1 MEGIKIPKTLNILPV
16 KGGVIFPNMTIPLV
30 IKEKNIQ
37 ELIDDALKKEKMVL
51 TITQRDE
58 SIENP
63 KFKDLYTVGTV
74 SLILKMMR
82 VPDGTMRLIIQGIKR
97 ARIKKELKE
106 EPFLVAEIEELEDII
121 KTKNEKE
128 IEALKT
134 NVLNL
139 LKEIVQNIPYI
150 PEDFLLI
157 ALNIPEAGKLADFVA
172 GYMQFPVE
180 EKQKVL
186 ETLDVIERL
195 RSVLRLLAQEKE
207 LISLSQKIR
216 EEISE
221 KIDKEQREYYLR
233 QQLKAIQKELG
244 EIDEKT
250 KEVEELR
257 RKIEEAKMP
266 KEVHEIALKELSK
279 LERIP
284 PGMPEYTV
292 VRNYLDWLIELPW
305 SIETEDNLDLKRAR
319 KILDEDHFNL
329 ERVKERIL
337 EFLAVRILKKGE
349 IKGPILC
356 FVGPPGVGKTSLGK
370 SIARALGRKFI
381 RMSLGGIRDEAEI
394 RGHRRTYVG
403 ALPGRI
409 IQGIRQAKSK
419 NPVFMLDEIDKIGID
434 FRGDPSSALLE
445 VLDPEQ
451 NYSFSDHYLEVP
463 FDLSKVFFIA
473 TANTTYTIP
482 PPLLD
487 RMEIIEIP
495 GYIEYEKI
503 EIAKKYLIPRQIE
516 ANGLLGY
523 EIIFEEEAIKKIIRE
538 YTREAGLRNVER
550 KIGTILR
557 KIAVEIAEGKKVDKV
572 IIKEEDIEK
581 YLGPRVFFSETKARE
596 GIPGIATGMAWT
608 PTGGEILFIESTKM
622 PGGRNLIL
630 TGQLGEVMKESAQA
644 ALSIIRSKSEQ
655 LGIEKDFWNK
665 YDIHIHV
672 PEGAVPKDGP
682 SAGITIFISLVSLL
696 KNQPVNPEIAMT
708 GEITLRGKVMP
719 VGGIKE
725 KVLAAKRAGIKEII
739 LPKLNEK
746 DLVEIPDYVKKD
758 LKFYF
763 VENVDDVLKIVFKD
777 EKKLKKRGTK
787 KGNKGGKND

>member
-1 MEGIKIPKTLNILPV
+1 MEEIKIPKILNILPI
-16 KGGVIFPNMTIPLV
+16 KGGVIFPNMTVPMAV
-30 IKEKNIQ
+30 KEKNIH
-37 ELIDDALKKEKMVL
+37 ELIDDALKKEKLILTVL
-51 TITQRDE
+51 QKDE
-58 SIENP
+58 NVENP
-63 KFKDLYTVGTV
+63 KFKDIYSVGTV
-74 SLILKMMR
+74 GLILKMLR
-82 VPDGTMRLIIQGIKR
+82 APDGTMRLIIQGIKR
-97 ARIKKELKE
+97 ARIKKALKE
-106 EPFLVAEIEELEDII
+106 EPYLVAEIEEIEDII

-128 IEALKT
+128 IEALRT
-134 NVLNL
+134 NVLGL

-150 PEDFLLI
+150 PEDFLII
-157 ALNIPEAGKLADFVA
+157 AMNITEPGKLADFVA
-172 GYMQFPVE
+172 GYMQFPNE
-180 EKQKVL
+180 EKQKILETQEVL
-186 ETLDVIERL
+186 ERL
-195 RSVLRLLAQEKE
+195 KSVLKLLTQEKE
-207 LISLSQKIR
+207 IISLSQKIR

-221 KIDKEQREYYLR
+221 KIDKQQREYYLR
-233 QQLKAIQKELG
+233 EQLKAIQKELG
-244 EIDEKT
+244 EIDERT

-257 RKIEEAKMP
+257 RKIESAKMP
-266 KEVHEIALKELSK
+266 KEVEEIALKELAK

-292 VRNYLDWLIELPW
+292 VRNYLDYLIELPW
-305 SIETEDNLDLKRAR
+305 SKETEDNLDLKRAR

-329 ERVKERIL
+329 EKVKERIL
-337 EFLAVRILKKGE
+337 EFLAVRILKKGDV
-349 IKGPILC
+349 KGPILC

-409 IQGIRQAKSK
+409 IQGIRQVGTK

-473 TANTTYTIP
+473 TANTTHTIP

-487 RMEIIEIP
+487 RMEVIEIP

-503 EIAKKYLIPRQIE
+503 EIAKKYLIPKEIQ
-516 ANGLLGY
+516 ANGLS
-523 EIIFEEEAIKKIIRE
+523 EFKIDFDEKAIKKIIIE
-538 YTREAGLRNVER
+538 YTREAGLRNLEK

-557 KIAVEIAEGKKVDKV
+557 KIAVEIAEGKKFNE
-572 IIKEEDIEK
+572 IKIEEKDVEK
-581 YLGPRVFFSETKARE
+581 YLGPPIFFSETKIRG
-596 GIPGIATGMAWT
+596 GIPGIATGLAWT
-608 PTGGEILFIESTKM
+608 PVGGEILFIESTKM

-630 TGQLGEVMKESAQA
+630 TGQLGEVMRESAQA
-644 ALSIIRSKSEQ
+644 ALSIIRSKAEK

-682 SAGITIFISLVSLL
+682 SAGITILVSLVSLL
-696 KNQPVNPEIAMT
+696 KEKPINPEIAMT
-708 GEITLRGKVMP
+708 GEITLRGKIMP

-725 KVLAAKRAGIKEII
+725 KILAAKRAGIKEII

-746 DLVEIPDYVKKD
+746 DLSEIPEYVKKD

-763 VENVDDVLKIVFKD
+763 VENVDEVLKIVFGN
-777 EKKLKKRGTK
+777 KKRR
-787 KGNKGGKND
+787 KND

>member
-1 MEGIKIPKTLNILPV
+1 MEEIKIPKILNILPI
-16 KGGVIFPNMTIPLV
+16 KGGVIFPNMTVPMAV
-30 IKEKNIQ
+30 KEKNIH
-37 ELIDDALKKEKMVL
+37 ELIDDALKKEKLILTVL
-51 TITQRDE
+51 QKDE
-58 SIENP
+58 NVENP
-63 KFKDLYTVGTV
+63 KFKDIYSVGTV
-74 SLILKMMR
+74 GLILKMLR
-82 VPDGTMRLIIQGIKR
+82 APDGTMRLIIQGIKR
-97 ARIKKELKE
+97 ARIKKALKE
-106 EPFLVAEIEELEDII
+106 EPYLVAEIEEIEDII

-128 IEALKT
+128 IEALRT
-134 NVLNL
+134 NVLGL

-150 PEDFLLI
+150 PEDFLII
-157 ALNIPEAGKLADFVA
+157 AMNITEPGKLADFVA
-172 GYMQFPVE
+172 GYMQFPNE
-180 EKQKVL
+180 EKQKILETQEVL
-186 ETLDVIERL
+186 ERL
-195 RSVLRLLAQEKE
+195 KSVLKLLAQEKE
-207 LISLSQKIR
+207 IISLSQKIR

-221 KIDKEQREYYLR
+221 KIDKQQREYYLR
-233 QQLKAIQKELG
+233 EQLKAIQKELG
-244 EIDEKT
+244 EIDERT

-257 RKIEEAKMP
+257 RKIESAKMP
-266 KEVHEIALKELSK
+266 KEVEEIALKELAK

-292 VRNYLDWLIELPW
+292 VRNYLDYLIELPW
-305 SIETEDNLDLKRAR
+305 SKETEDNLDLKRAR

-329 ERVKERIL
+329 EKVKERIL
-337 EFLAVRILKKGE
+337 EFLAVRILKKGDV
-349 IKGPILC
+349 KGPILC

-409 IQGIRQAKSK
+409 IQGIRQVGTK

-473 TANTTYTIP
+473 TANTTHTIP

-487 RMEIIEIP
+487 RMEVIEIP

-503 EIAKKYLIPRQIE
+503 EIAKKYLIPKEIQ
-516 ANGLLGY
+516 ANGLS
-523 EIIFEEEAIKKIIRE
+523 EFKIDFDEKAIKKIIIE
-538 YTREAGLRNVER
+538 YTREAGLRNLEK

-557 KIAVEIAEGKKVDKV
+557 KIAVEIAEGKKFNE
-572 IIKEEDIEK
+572 IKIEEKDVEK
-581 YLGPRVFFSETKARE
+581 YLGPPIFFSETKIRG
-596 GIPGIATGMAWT
+596 GIPGIATGLAWT
-608 PTGGEILFIESTKM
+608 PVGGEILFIESTKM

-630 TGQLGEVMKESAQA
+630 TGQLGEVMRESAQA
-644 ALSIIRSKSEQ
+644 ALSIIRSKAEK

-682 SAGITIFISLVSLL
+682 SAGITILVSLVSLL
-696 KNQPVNPEIAMT
+696 KEKPINPEIAMT
-708 GEITLRGKVMP
+708 GEITLRGKIMP

-725 KVLAAKRAGIKEII
+725 KILAAKRAGIKEII

-746 DLVEIPDYVKKD
+746 DLSEIPEYVKKD

-763 VENVDDVLKIVFKD
+763 VENVDEVLKIVFGN
-777 EKKLKKRGTK
+777 KKRR
-787 KGNKGGKND
+787 KND

>member
-1 MEGIKIPKTLNILPV
+1 MNMEGIKIPKTLSIFPV

-30 IKEKNIQ
+30 VKEKNIQ

-51 TITQRDE
+51 TIAQKDE
-58 SIENP
+58 NIENP
-63 KFKDLYTVGTV
+63 KFNDIYAVGTV

-97 ARIKKELKE
+97 AKIKKELKE

-150 PEDFLLI
+150 PEDFLII

-180 EKQKVL
+180 EKQKIL
-186 ETLDVIERL
+186 ETQDVIERL

-207 LISLSQKIR
+207 VISLSQRIR

-221 KIDKEQREYYLR
+221 KIDREQREYYLR

-250 KEVEELR
+250 KEIEELR

-292 VRNYLDWLIELPW
+292 IRNYLDWLIELPW

-349 IKGPILC
+349 VKGPILC

-473 TANTTYTIP
+473 TANTIYTIP

-503 EIAKKYLIPRQIE
+503 EIAKKYLIPKEID

-523 EIIFEEEAIKKIIRE
+523 EINFEEEAIRKIIRE
-538 YTREAGLRNVER
+538 YTREAGLRNIER

-557 KIAVEIAEGKKVDKV
+557 KIAVEVAEGKKVDKIV
-572 IIKEEDIEK
+572 IKEEDVEK
-581 YLGPRVFFSETKARE
+581 YLGPPIFFSETKARE

-608 PTGGEILFIESTKM
+608 PTGGEILFIESAKM

-644 ALSIIRSKSEQ
+644 ALSIIRSKSEE

-746 DLVEIPDYVKKD
+746 DLAEIPEYVKKD
-758 LKFYF
+758 LKFHF
-763 VENVDDVLKIVFKD
+763 VENVDDVLKIVFKN
-777 EKKLKKRGTK
+777 EKDLKKEVK
-787 KGNKGGKND
+787 KENKRRKK

>member
-186 ETLDVIERL
+186 ETQDVIERL

-777 EKKLKKRGTK
+777 EKKLKKRLK

>member
-16 KGGVIFPNMTIPLV
+16 KGGVIFPNMTIPLLV
-30 IKEKNIQ
+30 KEKNIQ

-195 RSVLRLLAQEKE
+195 RSVLKLLAQEKE

-257 RKIEEAKMP
+257 KKIEEAKMP
-266 KEVHEIALKELSK
+266 KEVQEVALKELSK

-337 EFLAVRILKKGE
+337 EFLAVRILKKGDV
-349 IKGPILC
+349 KGPILC

-370 SIARALGRKFI
+370 SIARALGRKFV

-557 KIAVEIAEGKKVDKV
+557 KIAVEIAEG
-572 IIKEEDIEK
+572 
-581 YLGPRVFFSETKARE
+581 
-596 GIPGIATGMAWT
+596 
-608 PTGGEILFIESTKM
+608 
-622 PGGRNLIL
+622 
-630 TGQLGEVMKESAQA
+630 
-644 ALSIIRSKSEQ
+644 
-655 LGIEKDFWNK
+655 
-665 YDIHIHV
+665 
-672 PEGAVPKDGP
+672 
-682 SAGITIFISLVSLL
+682 
-696 KNQPVNPEIAMT
+696 
-708 GEITLRGKVMP
+708 
-719 VGGIKE
+719 
-725 KVLAAKRAGIKEII
+725 
-739 LPKLNEK
+739 
-746 DLVEIPDYVKKD
+746 
-758 LKFYF
+758 
-763 VENVDDVLKIVFKD
+763 
-777 EKKLKKRGTK
+777 
-787 KGNKGGKND
+787 

>member
-1 MEGIKIPKTLNILPV
+1 MEEIRIPKILNVLPV
-16 KGGVIFPNMTIPLV
+16 KGGVLFPNMTIPLV
-30 IKEKNIQ
+30 VKEKQIQ
-37 ELIDDALKKEKMVL
+37 ELIDESLKKEKMV
-51 TITQRDE
+51 ITVTQKDE
-58 SIENP
+58 NVQQP
-63 KFKDLYTVGTV
+63 KFKDIYEVGTITA
-74 SLILKMMR
+74 ILRMIR
-82 VPDGTMRLIIQGIKR
+82 APDGTMRLIIQGIERGK
-97 ARIKKELKE
+97 IKKPLRE
-106 EPFLVAEIEELEDII
+106 EPFLIAEIEEVKDILNV
-121 KTKNEKE
+121 KDEKE
-128 IEALKT
+128 IEALKA
-134 NVLNL
+134 NVLGL
-139 LKEIVQNIPYI
+139 LKEIVQNIPYV

-157 ALNIPEAGKLADFVA
+157 AMNIPEPGKLADFVA

-186 ETLDVIERL
+186 EMQDVLERL
-195 RSVLRLLAQEKE
+195 RYVLKLLAQEKE
-207 LISLSQKIR
+207 VISLSQKIR

-244 EIDEKT
+244 ELDEKT

-257 RKIEEAKMP
+257 KKIKDAKMP
-266 KEVHEIALKELSK
+266 KEVEEIALKEVSK

-292 VRNYLDWLIELPW
+292 VRNYIDWLIELPW
-305 SIETEDNLDLKRAR
+305 SRETKDNLDLKRAR

-349 IKGPILC
+349 VKGPILC

-381 RMSLGGIRDEAEI
+381 RMSLGGVRDEAEI

-409 IQGIRQAKSK
+409 IQGIKQAGTK
-419 NPVFMLDEIDKIGID
+419 NPVFMLDEIDKVGMD
-434 FRGDPSSALLE
+434 FRGDPSAALLE

-451 NYSFSDHYLEVP
+451 NHSFSDHYIEIP

-487 RMEIIEIP
+487 RMEVIEIP
-495 GYIEYEKI
+495 GYIEYEKV
-503 EIAKKYLIPRQIE
+503 EIAKKYLIPREIE

-523 EIIFEEEAIKKIIRE
+523 KIEFTDSAIRKIVRE
-538 YTREAGLRNVER
+538 YTREAGVRNLEK
-550 KIGTILR
+550 KIGGILR
-557 KIAVEIAEGKKVDKV
+557 KIAVEIAEGKKFDK
-572 IIKEEDIEK
+572 IIVKEQEVEK
-581 YLGPRVFFSETKARE
+581 YLGPPVFFSETKARE
-596 GIPGIATGMAWT
+596 GVPGVATGMAWT

-622 PGGRNLIL
+622 PGGKNLIL
-630 TGQLGEVMKESAQA
+630 TGQLGEVMRESAQA
-644 ALSIIRSKSEQ
+644 ALSIIRSKAKE
-655 LGIEKDFWNK
+655 LGIEPDFWNK

-682 SAGITIFISLVSLL
+682 SAGITMLVSLVSLL
-696 KNQPVNPEIAMT
+696 KEKPVNPEIAMT

-746 DLVEIPDYVKKD
+746 DLREIPDYVKKD

-763 VENVDDVLKIVFKD
+763 VENVDDVLKIVFKN
-777 EKKLKKRGTK
+777 EKRDKLKNKKRRK
-787 KGNKGGKND
+787 R

>member
-1 MEGIKIPKTLNILPV
+1 MEEIKIPKILNILPI
-16 KGGVIFPNMTIPLV
+16 KGGVIFPNMTVPMAV
-30 IKEKNIQ
+30 KEKNIH
-37 ELIDDALKKEKMVL
+37 ELIDDALKKEKLILTVL
-51 TITQRDE
+51 QKDE
-58 SIENP
+58 NVENP
-63 KFKDLYTVGTV
+63 KFKDIYSVGTV
-74 SLILKMMR
+74 GLILKMLR
-82 VPDGTMRLIIQGIKR
+82 APDGTMRLIIQGIKR
-97 ARIKKELKE
+97 ARIKKALKE
-106 EPFLVAEIEELEDII
+106 EPYLVAEIEEIEDII

-128 IEALKT
+128 IEALRT
-134 NVLNL
+134 NVLGL

-150 PEDFLLI
+150 PEDFLII
-157 ALNIPEAGKLADFVA
+157 AMNITEPGKLADFVA
-172 GYMQFPVE
+172 GYMQFPNE
-180 EKQKVL
+180 EKQKILETQEVL
-186 ETLDVIERL
+186 ERL
-195 RSVLRLLAQEKE
+195 KSVLKLLTQEKE
-207 LISLSQKIR
+207 IISLSQKIR

-221 KIDKEQREYYLR
+221 KIDKQQREYYLR
-233 QQLKAIQKELG
+233 EQLKAIQKELG
-244 EIDEKT
+244 EIDERT

-257 RKIEEAKMP
+257 RKIESAKMP
-266 KEVHEIALKELSK
+266 KEVEEIALKELAK

-292 VRNYLDWLIELPW
+292 VRNYLDYLIELPW
-305 SIETEDNLDLKRAR
+305 SKETEDNLDLKRAR

-329 ERVKERIL
+329 EKVKERIL
-337 EFLAVRILKKGE
+337 EFLAVRILKKGDV
-349 IKGPILC
+349 KGPILC

-409 IQGIRQAKSK
+409 IQGIRQVGTK

-473 TANTTYTIP
+473 TANTTHTIP

-487 RMEIIEIP
+487 RMEVIEIP

-503 EIAKKYLIPRQIE
+503 EIAKKYLIPREIQ
-516 ANGLLGY
+516 ANGLS
-523 EIIFEEEAIKKIIRE
+523 EFKIDFDEKAIKKIIIE
-538 YTREAGLRNVER
+538 YTREAGLRNLEK

-557 KIAVEIAEGKKVDKV
+557 KIAVEIAEGKKFNE
-572 IIKEEDIEK
+572 IKIEEKDVEK
-581 YLGPRVFFSETKARE
+581 YLGPPIFFSETKIRG
-596 GIPGIATGMAWT
+596 GIPGIATGLAWT
-608 PTGGEILFIESTKM
+608 PVGGEILFIESTKM

-630 TGQLGEVMKESAQA
+630 TGQLGEVMRESAQA
-644 ALSIIRSKSEQ
+644 ALSIIRSKAEK

-682 SAGITIFISLVSLL
+682 SAGITILVSLVSLL
-696 KNQPVNPEIAMT
+696 KEKPINPEIAMT
-708 GEITLRGKVMP
+708 GEITLRGKIMP

-725 KVLAAKRAGIKEII
+725 KILAAKRAGIKEII

-746 DLVEIPDYVKKD
+746 DLSEIPEYVKKD

-763 VENVDDVLKIVFKD
+763 VENVDEVLKIVFGN
-777 EKKLKKRGTK
+777 KKRR
-787 KGNKGGKND
+787 KND

>member
-1 MEGIKIPKTLNILPV
+1 MEEIKIPKILNILPI
-16 KGGVIFPNMTIPLV
+16 KGGVIFPNMTVPMV
-30 IKEKNIQ
+30 VKEKNIH
-37 ELIDDALKKEKMVL
+37 ELIDDALKKEKLILTVL
-51 TITQRDE
+51 QKDE
-58 SIENP
+58 NVENP
-63 KFKDLYTVGTV
+63 KFKDIYSVGTV
-74 SLILKMMR
+74 GLILKMLR
-82 VPDGTMRLIIQGIKR
+82 APDGTMRLIIQGIKR
-97 ARIKKELKE
+97 ARIKKALKE
-106 EPFLVAEIEELEDII
+106 EPYLVAEIEEIEDII

-128 IEALKT
+128 IEALRT
-134 NVLNL
+134 NVLGL

-150 PEDFLLI
+150 PEDFLII
-157 ALNIPEAGKLADFVA
+157 AMNITEPGKLADFVA
-172 GYMQFPVE
+172 GYMQFPNE
-180 EKQKVL
+180 EKQKILETQEVL
-186 ETLDVIERL
+186 ERL
-195 RSVLRLLAQEKE
+195 KSVLKLLAQEKE
-207 LISLSQKIR
+207 IISLSQKIR

-221 KIDKEQREYYLR
+221 KIDKQQREYYLR
-233 QQLKAIQKELG
+233 EQLKAIQKELG
-244 EIDEKT
+244 EIDERT

-257 RKIEEAKMP
+257 RKIESAKMP
-266 KEVHEIALKELSK
+266 KEVEEIALKELAK

-292 VRNYLDWLIELPW
+292 VRNYLDYLIELPW
-305 SIETEDNLDLKRAR
+305 SKETEDNLDLKRAR

-329 ERVKERIL
+329 EKVKERIL
-337 EFLAVRILKKGE
+337 EFLAVRILKKGDV
-349 IKGPILC
+349 KGPILC

-409 IQGIRQAKSK
+409 IQGIRQVGTK

-473 TANTTYTIP
+473 TANTTHTIP

-487 RMEIIEIP
+487 RMEVIEIP

-503 EIAKKYLIPRQIE
+503 EIAKKYLIPKEIQ
-516 ANGLLGY
+516 ANGLS
-523 EIIFEEEAIKKIIRE
+523 EFKIDFDEKAIKKIIIE
-538 YTREAGLRNVER
+538 YTREAGLRNLEK

-557 KIAVEIAEGKKVDKV
+557 KIAVEIAEGKKFNE
-572 IIKEEDIEK
+572 IKIEEKDVEK
-581 YLGPRVFFSETKARE
+581 YLGPPIFFSETKIRG
-596 GIPGIATGMAWT
+596 GIPGIATGLAWT
-608 PTGGEILFIESTKM
+608 PVGGEILFIESTKM

-630 TGQLGEVMKESAQA
+630 TGQLGEVMRESAQA
-644 ALSIIRSKSEQ
+644 ALSIIRSKAEK

-682 SAGITIFISLVSLL
+682 SAGITILVSLVSLL
-696 KNQPVNPEIAMT
+696 KEKPINPEIAMT
-708 GEITLRGKVMP
+708 GEITLRGKIMP

-725 KVLAAKRAGIKEII
+725 KILAAKRAGIKEII

-746 DLVEIPDYVKKD
+746 DLSEIPEYVKKD

-763 VENVDDVLKIVFKD
+763 VENVDEVLKIVFGN
-777 EKKLKKRGTK
+777 KKRR
-787 KGNKGGKND
+787 KND

>member
-186 ETLDVIERL
+186 ETQDVIERL

-284 PGMPEYTV
+284 AGMPEYTV

-451 NYSFSDHYLEVP
+451 NYSFSDHYLEV
-463 FDLSKVFFIA
+463 
-473 TANTTYTIP
+473 
-482 PPLLD
+482 
-487 RMEIIEIP
+487 
-495 GYIEYEKI
+495 
-503 EIAKKYLIPRQIE
+503 
-516 ANGLLGY
+516 
-523 EIIFEEEAIKKIIRE
+523 
-538 YTREAGLRNVER
+538 
-550 KIGTILR
+550 
-557 KIAVEIAEGKKVDKV
+557 
-572 IIKEEDIEK
+572 
-581 YLGPRVFFSETKARE
+581 
-596 GIPGIATGMAWT
+596 
-608 PTGGEILFIESTKM
+608 
-622 PGGRNLIL
+622 
-630 TGQLGEVMKESAQA
+630 
-644 ALSIIRSKSEQ
+644 
-655 LGIEKDFWNK
+655 
-665 YDIHIHV
+665 
-672 PEGAVPKDGP
+672 
-682 SAGITIFISLVSLL
+682 
-696 KNQPVNPEIAMT
+696 
-708 GEITLRGKVMP
+708 
-719 VGGIKE
+719 
-725 KVLAAKRAGIKEII
+725 
-739 LPKLNEK
+739 
-746 DLVEIPDYVKKD
+746 
-758 LKFYF
+758 
-763 VENVDDVLKIVFKD
+763 
-777 EKKLKKRGTK
+777 
-787 KGNKGGKND
+787 

>member
-1 MEGIKIPKTLNILPV
+1 MEEIKIPKILNIFPV
-16 KGGVIFPNMTIPLV
+16 KGGVIFPNMTVPLV
-30 IKEKNIQ
+30 VREKNMQ

-51 TITQRDE
+51 TIAQKDE
-58 SIENP
+58 NIEDP
-63 KFKDLYTVGTV
+63 KFKDIYTVGTI
-74 SLILKMMR
+74 SLILRMMR
-82 VPDGTMRLIIQGIKR
+82 APDGTMRLIIQGIKR

-106 EPFLVAEIEELEDII
+106 KPYLVAEIEEIEDIV

-150 PEDFLLI
+150 PEDFLI
-157 ALNIPEAGKLADFVA
+157 VALNIPEPGKLADFVA
-172 GYMQFPVE
+172 GYMQFPTQ
-180 EKQKVL
+180 EKQKIL
-186 ETLDVIERL
+186 ETQDVVERL
-195 RSVLRLLAQEKE
+195 RNVLKLLAQEKE
-207 LISLSQKIR
+207 VISLSQKIR

-244 EIDEKT
+244 EIDEQA

-257 RKIEEAKMP
+257 KKIEEAGMP
-266 KEVHEIALKELSK
+266 KEVYEVALKELSK

-305 SIETEDNLDLKRAR
+305 SKETEDNLDLKRAR

-337 EFLAVRILKKGE
+337 EFLAVRILKKGDV
-349 IKGPILC
+349 KGPILC

-370 SIARALGRKFI
+370 SIARALGRKFV

-463 FDLSKVFFIA
+463 FDLSKVFFIT

-487 RMEIIEIP
+487 RMEVIEIP

-503 EIAKKYLIPRQIE
+503 EIAKKYLIPREIE
-516 ANGLLGY
+516 ANGLISY
-523 EIIFEEEAIKKIIRE
+523 DISFEEEAIKKIIRE
-538 YTREAGLRNVER
+538 YTREAGLRNIER

-557 KIAVEIAEGKKVDKV
+557 KIAVEIAEGKRVDKI
-572 IIKEEDIEK
+572 IIKEEDVEK
-581 YLGPRVFFSETKARE
+581 YLGPPVFFSETKARE

-644 ALSIIRSKSEQ
+644 ALSIIRSKSEE

-696 KNQPVNPEIAMT
+696 KNKPINPEIAMT

-746 DLVEIPDYVKKD
+746 DLMEIPEYVKKD

-763 VENVDDVLKIVFKD
+763 VDNVDDVLKIVFMD
-777 EKKLKKRGTK
+777 EKKKKRRK
-787 KGNKGGKND
+787 K

>member
-1 MEGIKIPKTLNILPV
+1 MEEIKIPKILNILPI
-16 KGGVIFPNMTIPLV
+16 KGGVIFPNMTVPMV
-30 IKEKNIQ
+30 VKEKNIH
-37 ELIDDALKKEKMVL
+37 ELIDDALKKEKLILTVL
-51 TITQRDE
+51 QKDE
-58 SIENP
+58 NVENP
-63 KFKDLYTVGTV
+63 KFKDIYSVGTV
-74 SLILKMMR
+74 GLILKMLR
-82 VPDGTMRLIIQGIKR
+82 APDGTMRLIIQGIKR
-97 ARIKKELKE
+97 ARIKKALKE
-106 EPFLVAEIEELEDII
+106 EPYLVAEIEEIEDII

-128 IEALKT
+128 IEALRT
-134 NVLNL
+134 NVLGL

-150 PEDFLLI
+150 PEDFLII
-157 ALNIPEAGKLADFVA
+157 AMNITEPGKLADFVA
-172 GYMQFPVE
+172 GYMQFPNE
-180 EKQKVL
+180 EKQKILETQEVL
-186 ETLDVIERL
+186 ERL
-195 RSVLRLLAQEKE
+195 KSVLKLLAQEKE
-207 LISLSQKIR
+207 IISLSQKIR

-221 KIDKEQREYYLR
+221 KIDKQQREYYLR
-233 QQLKAIQKELG
+233 EQLKAIQKELG
-244 EIDEKT
+244 EIDERT

-257 RKIEEAKMP
+257 RKIESAKMP
-266 KEVHEIALKELSK
+266 KEVEEIALKELAK

-292 VRNYLDWLIELPW
+292 VRNYLDYLIELPW
-305 SIETEDNLDLKRAR
+305 SKETEDNLDLKRAR

-329 ERVKERIL
+329 EKVKERIL
-337 EFLAVRILKKGE
+337 EFLAVRILKKGDV
-349 IKGPILC
+349 KGPILC

-409 IQGIRQAKSK
+409 IQGIRQVGTK

-473 TANTTYTIP
+473 TANTTHTIP

-487 RMEIIEIP
+487 RMEVIEIP

-503 EIAKKYLIPRQIE
+503 EIAKKYLIPKEIQ
-516 ANGLLGY
+516 ANGLS
-523 EIIFEEEAIKKIIRE
+523 EFKIDFDEKAIKKIIIE
-538 YTREAGLRNVER
+538 YTREAGLRNLEK

-557 KIAVEIAEGKKVDKV
+557 KIAVEIAEGKKFDE
-572 IIKEEDIEK
+572 IKIEEKDVEK
-581 YLGPRVFFSETKARE
+581 YLGPPIFFSETKIRG
-596 GIPGIATGMAWT
+596 GIPGIATGLAWT
-608 PTGGEILFIESTKM
+608 PVGGEILFIESTKM

-630 TGQLGEVMKESAQA
+630 TGQLGEVMRESAQA
-644 ALSIIRSKSEQ
+644 ALSIIRSKAEK

-682 SAGITIFISLVSLL
+682 SAGITILVSLVSLL
-696 KNQPVNPEIAMT
+696 KEKPINPEIAMT
-708 GEITLRGKVMP
+708 GEITLRGKIMP

-725 KVLAAKRAGIKEII
+725 KILAAKRAGIKEII

-746 DLVEIPDYVKKD
+746 DLSEIPEYVKKD

-763 VENVDDVLKIVFKD
+763 VENVDEVLKIVFGN
-777 EKKLKKRGTK
+777 KKRRK
-787 KGNKGGKND
+787 K

>member
-186 ETLDVIERL
+186 ETQDVIERL

-284 PGMPEYTV
+284 AGMPEYTV

-777 EKKLKKRGTK
+777 EKKLKKRLK

>member
-30 IKEKNIQ
+30 VKEKNIQ

-186 ETLDVIERL
+186 ETQDVIERL

-557 KIAVEIAEGKKVDKV
+557 KIAVEIAEGKKIDKV

-777 EKKLKKRGTK
+777 EKKLKKRLK

>member
-16 KGGVIFPNMTIPLV
+16 KGGVIFPNMTIPLLV
-30 IKEKNIQ
+30 KEKNIQ

-195 RSVLRLLAQEKE
+195 RSVLKLLAQEKE

-257 RKIEEAKMP
+257 KKIEEAKMP
-266 KEVHEIALKELSK
+266 KEVQEVALKELSK

-337 EFLAVRILKKGE
+337 EFLAVRILKKGDV
-349 IKGPILC
+349 KGPILC

-370 SIARALGRKFI
+370 SIARALGRKFV

-557 KIAVEIAEGKKVDKV
+557 KIAVEIAEGKKIDKV

-758 LKFYF
+758 LKFHF

-777 EKKLKKRGTK
+777 EKKLKKKSKRE
-787 KGNKGGKND
+787 NKGRKK